1 MTAQK
6 HIKRIHEGQYVAE
19 IEVTLNEFD
28 KAWGPYLE
36 NADVLKLDRVRRA
49 LRSNDIKEAM
59 KHARVFRLTP
69 VTAA

>member
-6 HIKRIHEGQYVAE
+6 RIKRIHEGQYVAE
-19 IEVTLNEFD
+19 IEVTLDESD
-28 KAWGPYLE
+28 KAWGPYLD
-36 NADVLKLDRVRRA
+36 NADVVKIDRVRRA
-49 LRSNDIKEAM
+49 LRSDDVKEAM